1 MKLIAHRGWCAG
13 RDENTL
19 AAFTRAAGD
28 DRIAGV
34 EFDVCCAIDAKTL
47 VVSHNPPLHI
57 ENTLT
62 LDDALSFLSHTDLEL
77 FVEIKEAGLASV
89 VIEKLILS
97 NVADRSVVFG
107 FAAVARSFSWE
118 GARPVRL
125 GVIVMCPWN
134 LNRAV
139 RAYAPDV
146 LFLGWDMRVWTRIA
160 FRTWWSVFS
169 LERRAKRH
177 QLPLVVGIA
186 QRLDDIHWLSRQQIY
201 GVVVDINRTIAAGLK
216 AAHV

>member
-1 MKLIAHRGWCAG
+1 M
-13 RDENTL
+13 
-19 AAFTRAAGD
+19 
-28 DRIAGV
+28 
-34 EFDVCCAIDAKTL
+34 TL
-47 VVSHNPPLHI
+47 VVSHDPPLHI
-57 ENTLT
+57 KNTLT
-62 LDDALSFLSHTDLEL
+62 LDAALSFLFQTDLEL
-77 FVEIKEAGLASV
+77 FVEISV
-89 VIEKLILS
+89 VIEKLVSS

-118 GARPVRL
+118 SARPVRL

-139 RAYAPDV
+139 RAYAPNV

-169 LERRAKRH
+169 LERHQKRH
-177 QLPLVVGIA
+177 QLPLLVGIA
-186 QRLDDIHWLSRQQIY
+186 QRLDDLNWLSQQQIY

-216 AAHV
+216 AAQGWHPASPGGID

>member
-1 MKLIAHRGWCAG
+1 MKFIAHRGWSAG

-19 AAFTRAAGD
+19 AAFARAAGD

-34 EFDVCCAIDAKTL
+34 EFDVCCAIDSKTL
-47 VVSHNPPLHI
+47 MVSHDRPRHI
-57 ENTLT
+57 GNMLT

-89 VIEKLILS
+89 AIEKLILR

-107 FAAVARSFSWE
+107 FAAVARSFPWE
-118 GARPVRL
+118 SVRPVRL

-139 RAYAPDV
+139 RVYAPDV
-146 LFLGWDMRVWTRIA
+146 LFLGWDARVWTRIA

-169 LERRAKRH
+169 LERRARHH
-177 QLPLVVGIA
+177 QLPVVVGIA
-186 QRLDDIHWLSRQQIY
+186 QRLVDLHWLSRRHIY
-201 GVVVDINRTIAAGLK
+201 GVVADIDRTIGAGLT
-216 AAHV
+216 AAQV